1 MTTLHEK
8 STLGILAGIFL
19 IATPL
24 LVTLPETRLGI
35 AKLYNSAGMLVEAEA
50 AYSEAVKLD
59 PHNPEGHQ
67 GLAYTYELNGMTEEA
82 DKEYEVYEAYM
93 RLR

>member
-19 IATPL
+19 VATPL
-24 LVTLPETRLGI
+24 LVTLPEARLGI
-35 AKLYNSAGMLVEAEA
+35 AKLYNSAGMLDEA

-67 GLAYTYELNGMTEEA
+67 GLAYTYELKGMTQEA
-82 DKEYEVYEAYM
+82 DKKYAVYEAYM